1 LSDASVPRDRVAA
14 YGEFYRTLTSENLD
28 NLERLCAPDMRF
40 SDPFNDVRGVADTRR
55 VFYHMFATLDAPVF
69 VIEDTA
75 ISGQTAYFKWT
86 FTARTKGRGSMAIH
100 LVGMTEARFD
110 AAGLV
115 TAHIDHWD
123 AASQIHARLPII
135 GGLFRWFAR
144 RFTV

>member
-1 LSDASVPRDRVAA
+1 LSGASVTLDRVAA
-14 YGEFYRTLTSENLD
+14 YGEFYRTLTLENLD
-28 NLERLCAPDMRF
+28 ELERLCTPDMRF
-40 SDPFNDVRGVADTRR
+40 ADPFNDLRGVMNMRR
-55 VFYHMFATLDAPVF
+55 ILEYMFLTLDAPVF
-69 VIEDTA
+69 AIEDTA
-75 ISGQTAYFKWT
+75 VSGRTAYFKWT

-100 LVGMTEARFD
+100 LVGMSEVRFD

-123 AASQIHARLPII
+123 AASQIHARLPIV